1 MSNNSKK
8 DSNLTLTSDG
18 TLKLSKQSKS
28 DPIPSTN
35 EIQIRYCLVRR
46 GLALEQANVLD
57 FKLHDEW
64 AELLMEVRMQEAP
77 PGYQKVSLK
86 QLELADK
93 KFFTLMG
100 EETWAGIKTVGD
112 GRPCDK
118 AFRKVFDAPE
128 VRHLLQPRIAASPP
142 NLLKNDDGESP
153 VKKLKQNPGGKGKGA
168 GKGDTF
174 QRVPTDIL
182 KLGGVASTSK
192 GHRICVGFNLKS
204 CKMPVKQQKCNRGL
218 HVCSILGLI

>member
-1 MSNNSKK
+1 MSNNSIW
-8 DSNLTLTSDG
+8 LTSDG

-64 AELLMEVRMQEAP
+64 AELLMKVRMQEVR

-100 EETWAGIKTVGD
+100 EETRAGIKAVG
-112 GRPCDK
+112 
-118 AFRKVFDAPE
+118 VT
-128 VRHLLQPRIAASPP
+128 RHSQSFLML
-142 NLLKNDDGESP
+142 
-153 VKKLKQNPGGKGKGA
+153 
-168 GKGDTF
+168 
-174 QRVPTDIL
+174 
-182 KLGGVASTSK
+182 
-192 GHRICVGFNLKS
+192 
-204 CKMPVKQQKCNRGL
+204 QKC
-218 HVCSILGLI
+218 VICCSLV